1 MRSFFSALAA
11 LTLFAAP
18 AAAQST
24 PHRVFANINF
34 GFQAQSQDLSQQGSF
49 AIYDEIATFEA
60 VHELDGGPF
69 FEFGGGIGLTDKFAV
84 GASYAIRTTNTRDA
98 AVTVNVPNPI
108 GTDTFR
114 TASGVAT
121 GLERSERAFHVQ
133 AIWTIPVTVEFDVS
147 IFGGPSFFR
156 VEDDLVESVT
166 IAEVGGNFS
175 QVNITDVSVQ
185 SQSNT
190 AVGFNLGID
199 SRYMFMTNVGAGAML
214 RYTRGSVDLTS
225 PTGEA
230 DHKLDVGGLEI
241 AAGLR
246 FKF

>member
-1 MRSFFSALAA
+1 MRSFFSAVAA
-11 LTLFAAP
+11 LVVFAAP

-49 AIYDEIATFEA
+49 AINDETATFEA
-60 VHELDGGPF
+60 IHELDGGPF
-69 FEFGGGIGLTDKFAV
+69 FEFGGGIGLTDRVSV

-98 AVTVNVPNPI
+98 AVTANVPSPV

-166 IAEVGGNFS
+166 TAEVGGNFT
-175 QVNITDVSVQ
+175 QVNITDISVQ

-199 SRYMFMTNVGAGAML
+199 GRYMFMPHVGVGALL

>member
-11 LTLFAAP
+11 LALFAAP

-34 GFQAQSQDLSQQGSF
+34 GFQAQSQDLTQQGSF
-49 AIYDEIATFEA
+49 AISDETATFEA
-60 VHELDGGPF
+60 IHELDGGPF
-69 FEFGGGIGLTDKFAV
+69 FEFGGGIGLTDKFSL

-98 AVTVNVPNPI
+98 AVTASVPSPV

-133 AIWTIPVTVEFDVS
+133 AIWNIPVTVEFDVS
-147 IFGGPSFFR
+147 IFGGPSFFH

-166 IAEVGGNFS
+166 IAEVGGDFS
-175 QVNITDVSVQ
+175 QVNITDISVQ

-199 SRYMFMTNVGAGAML
+199 GRYMFMPNVGAGAML